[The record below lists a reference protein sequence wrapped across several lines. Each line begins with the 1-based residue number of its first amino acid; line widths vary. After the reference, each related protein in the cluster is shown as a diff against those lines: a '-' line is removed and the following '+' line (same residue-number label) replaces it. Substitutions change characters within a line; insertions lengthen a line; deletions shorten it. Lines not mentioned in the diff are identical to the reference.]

1 MQIRCNVCNNK
12 QPWNKDKCSCE
23 CKQLIATGRCY
34 EGFIWNPRY
43 CVCECDKPCD
53 AGEYLDHGNCKLRK
67 KLIDKLVNN
76 AAKILMKMK

>member
-1 MQIRCNVCNNK
+1 M
-12 QPWNKDKCSCE
+12 
-23 CKQLIATGRCY
+23 IATGRCY

-76 AAKILMKMK
+76 AAKILMKMKWLVYL